1 MKARR
6 GAGDDNFTH
15 RKRRQPVSVR
25 GRDDPQDLAVDW
37 LKGNQLRARSLDT
50 LGMLSNIIG
59 WRSVAL
65 RAALYS

>member
-1 MKARR
+1 M
-6 GAGDDNFTH
+6 
-15 RKRRQPVSVR
+15 SVR

-37 LKGNQLRARSLDT
+37 LKGNQLRARSRDT